1 MKKDVSILIVHYNT
15 PGLLKQ
21 TLKGIF
27 QSNPKV
33 SFEVI
38 VVDNNPSMR
47 VRDWVQKEFPLVK
60 ILMSDSNIG
69 FGRGMNLAM
78 QHANARY
85 YFVFNPDIAVFPD
98 VLESLVSYMDAHPD
112 IGMLGPKL
120 LNPDQSLQYSC
131 YRFMDP
137 KVIFY
142 RRIPVLRSL
151 SFAKAAVDAYQMKE
165 WDHQEIREVDYLLGA
180 AMFVR
185 KEAVDQIGGFD
196 PEFFVYFE
204 DQDWCRRFW
213 LAGWKVV
220 YHPGISLV
228 HYHRRETAEGSFFQ
242 QLRNPLT
249 RIQMQSAIY
258 YYKKYRGQSLP
269 LHAHSRVS
277 THNRT

>member
-27 QSNPKV
+27 QSDPKV

-38 VVDNNPSMR
+38 VVDNNPSVR

-85 YFVFNPDIAVFPD
+85 YFVFNPDIAVFPG
-98 VLESLVSYMDAHPD
+98 VLESLVSYMDTHAD

-131 YRFMDP
+131 YRFMDQ

-142 RRIPVLRSL
+142 RRIPILRSL
-151 SFAKAAVDAYQMKE
+151 AFAKAAVDHYQMKE
-165 WDHQEIREVDYLLGA
+165 WNHEEIRDVDYLLGA

-185 KEAVDQIGGFD
+185 KEAVDQVGGFD
-196 PEFFVYFE
+196 PAFFVYFE

-213 LAGWKVV
+213 LAGWRVV
-220 YHPGISLV
+220 YHPNISLV

-269 LHAHSRVS
+269 RHDTHTSVPAH
-277 THNRT
+277 N